1 MKNKNYISYMHQKD
15 STFEKKNKTQCLRS
29 KERRKSW
36 DMLPYEI
43 GNVAT
48 RLWQRLSVVRSC
60 ADKKRIAC
68 PRSWRKELCEN
79 GLWLIGFQED
89 DTIEFSM
96 NHITAFWEEDKG
108 FNVNRSLCNLR
119 RVSGWFKRNM
129 MKGFLGFEM
138 MKWTS
143 LGFNV
148 PQQRSWRG
156 RDEGFLFV

>member
-15 STFEKKNKTQCLRS
+15 STFEKKNKTQCLIS
-29 KERRKSW
+29 KERRKTW

-43 GNVAT
+43 GNVVT

-60 ADKKRIAC
+60 GDKKRIAC

-96 NHITAFWEEDKG
+96 NHITGFWEEDKG

-138 MKWTS
+138 MKGTS
-143 LGFNV
+143 LGFYV
-148 PQQRSWRG
+148 LQQRAWRG
-156 RDEGFLFV
+156 RDEGV